1 MKASYTAYYNKG
13 YIEWFANQF
22 DPTFNYCQ
30 SWAVLPGT
38 QLLPWRVQAGAYV
51 VGLIFTIVGLYIVM
65 RRINERII
73 PRVLSRKRLTEEK
86 LDRAES
92 VEIIAEGWNPR
103 VAQAWVIGVTNGM
116 PVIML
121 NVVEKLGTAFYE
133 SARNTSSQQT

>member
-1 MKASYTAYYNKG
+1 M
-13 YIEWFANQF
+13 
-22 DPTFNYCQ
+22 
-30 SWAVLPGT
+30 
-38 QLLPWRVQAGAYV
+38 